1 MDGLD
6 RDAVLAAMQEA
17 APEVI
22 GIWSFCEI
30 TDAAAAAANVGQEVP
45 GRACWG

>member
-1 MDGLD
+1 
-6 RDAVLAAMQEA
+6 MQEA